1 VEVVV
6 VPEMTS
12 QLLMVVLVVV
22 PLTGIQT
29 LLEELV
35 FLGKEIMAEL
45 QGNMPALM
53 VVLLA
58 VVERVQLVEVYL
70 VTLALQVLMV
80 VQVDLHL

>member
-1 VEVVV
+1 
-6 VPEMTS
+6 MTS